1 MQTYRIHSNT
11 HPKHLVATVWG
22 LDAAERLV
30 SRLNSK
36 HPEVAFLITLFVP
49 SDMDGLVVWEDASFC
64 LN

>member
-1 MQTYRIHSNT
+1 MHYRIHSNA

-30 SRLNSK
+30 SRLNTQ
-36 HPEVAFLITLFVP
+36 HPDIAFVITPYTP
-49 SDMDGLVVWEDASFC
+49 SDKDGLVLWEDASFC